1 MRNYKIIIL
10 LSYISIASGSA
21 VIINPALPYISTQM
35 SLSSGQVEW
44 LVSIFLIGYVS
55 GQVIYGPIAKKYGEV
70 TTLRIGLLINLVG
83 IVICIF
89 GGYLLSMPVLL
100 IGRLIT
106 ALGASA
112 GLICTFIILNH
123 SVDHHK
129 AKVALSFAGIS
140 FTLSAISAIFI
151 GGMINYYSHWN
162 YCFYVLLIQGVIM
175 LGLSF
180 LYQNSEQEEK
190 SSISISS
197 IVKGYRDALSSV
209 KLVIFSLTLG
219 TVATFSYC
227 YTAAGPFITKQLF
240 NFTSAQFGLYNIIT
254 MVGILAGSFISAKV
268 VNLFNPIK
276 ILIISLATFLL
287 TFFLLLCIREIGILS
302 ALMFFIAA
310 AFMYFT
316 LGFIYPV
323 ASHIASNAIADK
335 ANAAGATNFIN
346 MGLAVIAVS
355 IMGYLPFE
363 YFLRLVVM
371 SCIFPIVCIVLII
384 TFNKFSY
391 QKV

>member
-1 MRNYKIIIL
+1 MKNYKIIIL

-83 IVICIF
+83 IVICIY
-89 GGYLLSMPVLL
+89 GGYLLSMPILL

-129 AKVALSFAGIS
+129 AKVALSFAGVS

-162 YCFYVLLIQGVIM
+162 YCFYVLLIQGAIM

-180 LYQNSEQEEK
+180 MYQNSEQEEK
-190 SSISISS
+190 YSISIGA
-197 IVKGYRDALSSV
+197 ILKGYRNALGSV
-209 KLVIFSLTLG
+209 KLVIFSITLS
-219 TVATFSYC
+219 TVSIFSYC

-240 NFTSAQFGLYNIIT
+240 NFTSAQFGSYNIIT

-268 VNLFNPIK
+268 INAFNPIK
-276 ILIISLATFLL
+276 ILITALVAFLVF
-287 TFFLLLCIREIGILS
+287 FFLLFYIKESNILS
-302 ALMFFIAA
+302 APIFFIMI
-310 AFMYFT
+310 AFMYFIF
-316 LGFIYPV
+316 GFIYPV
-323 ASHIASNAIADK
+323 SSHIASNAISDK

-346 MGLAVIAVS
+346 MGLAVVAVGV
-355 IMGYLPFE
+355 MGYLPFE
-363 YFLRLVVM
+363 YFLRLIVM
-371 SCIFPIVCIVLII
+371 SSIFPIICIVLILV
-384 TFNKFSY
+384 FNRRMR
-391 QKV
+391 